1 MSGAEK
7 AEVLARVAS
16 SPLPKRRVLRELN
29 VPRSTY
35 YRWLRRQHLG
45 GLEDRAGGGKPPRNR
60 LTSREVDCVLTTARE
75 MPELSCRQ
83 LAAWITDN
91 RSFSVSESTVYR
103 ILRREGLVKRAE
115 MRLAAGKEYH
125 RKTTGP
131 HQMWASDASYFRV
144 VGWGY
149 YYLVTVMDDYSRFI
163 LAHRLQRDMTSD
175 SFIEVVQEAIDR
187 TGMDRVPMADRTR
200 LLSDNGPGYVS
211 RAFRDYL
218 GMVGIKHILASPFH
232 PQTNGK
238 LERYHQTLKR
248 DVNQLPYEV
257 PSDLEAAIVAFVSY
271 YNYRRYHKA
280 LGNVTPSDV
289 LRGRRQEILRR
300 RKEVQAQT
308 IERRR
313 RHNRALRELTRPPS
327 NP

>member
-1 MSGAEK
+1 MSATEK
-7 AEVLARVAS
+7 AAVLAKVGS
-16 SPLPKRRVLRELN
+16 SPLSRRKVLRELGI
-29 VPRSTY
+29 PKSTY
-35 YRWLRRQHLG
+35 YRWLRRQDQQR
-45 GLEDRAGGGKPPRNR
+45 LEDHAGGGKPPWNR
-60 LTSREVDCVLTTARE
+60 LTLQEEHSVLEAARQL
-75 MPELSCRQ
+75 PELSCRQ

-91 RSFSVSESTVYR
+91 RGFSVSESTVYR
-103 ILRREGLVKRAE
+103 ILRREGLVKSPE
-115 MRLAAGKEYH
+115 MQLKAGKEYH

-131 HQMWASDASYFRV
+131 HQMWATDASYFRV

-149 YYLVTVMDDYSRFI
+149 YYMVTVMDDYSRFI
-163 LAHRLQRDMTSD
+163 LANRLQRDMTAD
-175 SFIEVVQEAIDR
+175 SFIEVVQEAVDR
-187 TGMDRVPMADRTR
+187 TGMDQVPLTDRTR

-218 GMVGIKHILASPFH
+218 GLVGIKHILATPFH

-248 DVNQLPYEV
+248 DVNQVPYEL
-257 PSDLEAAIVAFVSY
+257 PSDLEAAIAAFVSY

-289 LRGRRQEILRR
+289 LKGRRQEILQR

-313 RHNRALRELTRPPS
+313 RYNGAFRELTGPPS
-327 NP
+327 NT

>member
-1 MSGAEK
+1 LSATEK
-7 AEVLARVAS
+7 AAVLAKVGS
-16 SPLPKRRVLRELN
+16 SPLSRRKVLRELGI
-29 VPRSTY
+29 PKSTY
-35 YRWLRRQHLG
+35 YRWLRRQDQQR
-45 GLEDRAGGGKPPRNR
+45 LEDHAGGGKPPWNR
-60 LTSREVDCVLTTARE
+60 LTLQEEHSVLEAARQL
-75 MPELSCRQ
+75 PELSCRQ

-91 RSFSVSESTVYR
+91 RGFSVSESTVYR
-103 ILRREGLVKRAE
+103 ILRREGLVKSPE
-115 MRLAAGKEYH
+115 MQLKAGKEYH

-131 HQMWASDASYFRV
+131 HQMWATDASYFRV

-149 YYLVTVMDDYSRFI
+149 YYMVTVMDDYSRFI
-163 LAHRLQRDMTSD
+163 LANRLQRDMTAD
-175 SFIEVVQEAIDR
+175 SFIEVVQEAVDR
-187 TGMDRVPMADRTR
+187 TGMDQVPLTDRTR

-218 GMVGIKHILASPFH
+218 GLVGIKHILATPFH

-248 DVNQLPYEV
+248 DVNQVPYEL
-257 PSDLEAAIVAFVSY
+257 PSDLEAAIAAFVSY

-289 LRGRRQEILRR
+289 LKGRRQEILQR

-313 RHNRALRELTRPPS
+313 RYNGAFRELTGPPS
-327 NP
+327 NT

>member
-1 MSGAEK
+1 MSGEEK
-7 AEVLARVAS
+7 AEVLTRVAS

-29 VPRSTY
+29 VPKSTY
-35 YRWLRRQHLG
+35 YRWLRRQDLY
-45 GLEDRAGGGKPPRNR
+45 GLEDRAAGGNPPWNK
-60 LTSREVDCVLTTARE
+60 LTSREVDPVLSGARA

-83 LAAWITDN
+83 LAAWTTDN
-91 RSFSVSESTVYR
+91 VGFSVSESTVYR
-103 ILRREGLVKRAE
+103 ILHREGLVKRPE

-131 HQMWASDASYFRV
+131 HQMWATDASYFRV

-149 YYLVTVMDDYSRFI
+149 YYMVTVMDDYSRFI

-175 SFIEVVQEAIDR
+175 SFIEVVHEAVDR
-187 TGMDRVPMADRTR
+187 TAMDQIPITDRTR

-218 GMVGIKHILASPFH
+218 GMVGIKHILAAPFH

-248 DVNQLPYEV
+248 DVNQLPYET
-257 PSDLEAAIVAFVSY
+257 PSDLEAAIVAFVSS

-289 LRGRRQEILRR
+289 LRGRREDILRR

-313 RHNRALRELTRPPS
+313 RYNRALRELTRPRADH
-327 NP
+327 

>member
-1 MSGAEK
+1 
-7 AEVLARVAS
+7 
-16 SPLPKRRVLRELN
+16 
-29 VPRSTY
+29 
-35 YRWLRRQHLG
+35 
-45 GLEDRAGGGKPPRNR
+45 
-60 LTSREVDCVLTTARE
+60 

-83 LAAWITDN
+83 LATWTTDN
-91 RSFSVSESTVYR
+91 QGFSVSESTVYR
-103 ILRREGLVKRAE
+103 SLRSEDLVKSLE
-115 MRLAAGKEYH
+115 MRLAAGKEYQ

-131 HQMWASDASYFRV
+131 NQMWATDASYFRV
-144 VGWGY
+144 IGWGY
-149 YYLVTVMDDYSRFI
+149 YYMVTVMDDYSRFI
-163 LAHRLQRDMTSD
+163 LAHKLQRDMTSD
-175 SFIEVVQEAIDR
+175 SFIEVVQEAVDR
-187 TGMDRVPMADRTR
+187 TGMDQVPVTDRTR

-218 GMVGIKHILASPFH
+218 GMVGIKHILATPFH

-248 DVNQLPYEV
+248 DVNQVPYEL
-257 PSDLEAAIVAFVSY
+257 PADLEAAIAAFVGY

-289 LRGRRQEILRR
+289 LRGRREEILQR

-313 RHNRALRELTRPPS
+313 RYNAALRELTRPSS
-327 NP
+327 NT